1 MSAIFLIALKTF
13 DTSKECVLKSFFTL
27 ILFLLSLHGAST
39 ASAHGNDDHE
49 HAAPA
54 APTTQVA
61 PRASAQTEDFELVAV
76 LQGRALIIYL
86 DRFADNSLVADAQIE
101 VESGSLLKAI
111 AKQTAPGVYVIELGK
126 GVMEKV
132 GKYPLSISVQAGELG
147 DVMTASL
154 DIPDLSE
161 EAHDHPEET
170 TSWWWIALGLLV
182 AAIVLAIIIVLLKR
196 RQSRSGWGA

>member
-1 MSAIFLIALKTF
+1 MALASF
-13 DTSKECVLKSFFTL
+13 DTSKECVLKSLFTL
-27 ILFLLSLHGAST
+27 IVLLLGLHTAGT

-76 LQGRALIIYL
+76 LQGRSLIIYL
-86 DRFADNSLVADAQIE
+86 DRFTDNSLVADAQIE
-101 VESGSLLKAI
+101 VEGGGGLKAI
-111 AKQTAPGVYVIELGK
+111 AKQTAPGVYVIELAK

-154 DIPDLSE
+154 EIPDLSE
-161 EAHDHPEET
+161 EAHDHPEEHMP
-170 TSWWWIALGLLV
+170 WWWIALGLLLTV
-182 AAIVLAIIIVLLKR
+182 IIFATVMFKR

>member
-1 MSAIFLIALKTF
+1 M
-13 DTSKECVLKSFFTL
+13 KSFFSL
-27 ILFLLSLHGAST
+27 ILFLLSLHMAGT

-76 LQGRALIIYL
+76 LQGRSLIIYL

-111 AKQTAPGVYVIELGK
+111 AKQTAPGVYVIELSK

-154 DIPDLSE
+154 EIPDLSE
-161 EAHDHPEET
+161 EAHDHPEEGKT
-170 TSWWWIALGLLV
+170 WWWIALGGLLI
-182 AAIVLAIIIVLLKR
+182 IVLIVSSTILLKR
-196 RQSRSGWGA
+196 RQRRSGWEA

>member
-1 MSAIFLIALKTF
+1 LKSLFTLIAL
-13 DTSKECVLKSFFTL
+13 
-27 ILFLLSLHGAST
+27 LLSLQIAGT
-39 ASAHGNDDHE
+39 ANAHGNDDHE

-54 APTTQVA
+54 APTMQVA

-76 LQGRALIIYL
+76 LQGRSLIIYL

-101 VESGSLLKAI
+101 VESGSVLKAI
-111 AKQTAPGVYVIELGK
+111 AKQTTPGVYVIELSK

-154 DIPDLSE
+154 EIPDLSE
-161 EAHDHPEET
+161 EAHDHPEDGK
-170 TSWWWIALGLLV
+170 SWWWIALGGLFI
-182 AAIVLAIIIVLLKR
+182 IVLIVSSTMLLKR
-196 RQSRSGWGA
+196 RQRRSGWGA